1 MVQILLPLCWQS
13 TVLVIAKHVLFIE
26 ILSNSPRFIHKWINF
41 PLLILQ
47 WDLGEASIHIRAINM
62 YNNHPYQGD
71 PAGRGWWKPYE
82 GEFHQNPEVFRLL
95 HESFWQKQGRHRNR
109 GDVLQ
114 QNIYKNEMTEM
125 KWQCKLTSIQNVP
138 GKFWVA
144 KIKIKHSFDIFLF
157 PPLPSTPY
165 LSSFE
170 ARKYAICRLFAS
182 FQFWIH
188 YIVAANIKFL
198 IFKYDLVLQKISIHV
213 TVIEKV

>member
-1 MVQILLPLCWQS
+1 MIFSVSTRIFSVFETILFFLIFIGLNCIVIKTVNYTLVQILLPLCWQS
-13 TVLVIAKHVLFIE
+13 KVLVIAKHVLFIE

-41 PLLILQ
+41 SLLILQ

-114 QNIYKNEMTEM
+114 QNIEQKWNDRNEMTM
-125 KWQCKLTSIQNVP
+125 QIDFHPKCA
-138 GKFWVA
+138 G
-144 KIKIKHSFDIFLF
+144 
-157 PPLPSTPY
+157 
-165 LSSFE
+165 
-170 ARKYAICRLFAS
+170 
-182 FQFWIH
+182 
-188 YIVAANIKFL
+188 
-198 IFKYDLVLQKISIHV
+198 
-213 TVIEKV
+213 